1 MEAVLI
7 TGASAGIGDA
17 FARQLAAEG
26 YNLVLAAR
34 RLPALQRL
42 GEELAASFNIEVVAL
57 ECDLASPDAVA
68 RLIHDLDT
76 RAIRLVG
83 LINNA
88 GFGDRGPFKDLPLP
102 RQMSMIQVNVNA
114 LVALTWQVLPQLSNA
129 RDAFIINVASTAAF
143 QAGPN
148 MAVYYATKAFVL
160 SFSEALH
167 EELRGQSIEVSTLC
181 PGATRTEFAEQANM
195 SGTRLFRAGTMQPR
209 DVVRQALEHRR
220 RAIVVTGWRN
230 RLLVWLGKFSPR
242 LVNRRIAAWLQA

>member
-83 LINNA
+83 LIKNA

-102 RQMSMIQVNVNA
+102 RQMSM
-114 LVALTWQVLPQLSNA
+114 
-129 RDAFIINVASTAAF
+129 
-143 QAGPN
+143 
-148 MAVYYATKAFVL
+148 
-160 SFSEALH
+160 
-167 EELRGQSIEVSTLC
+167 
-181 PGATRTEFAEQANM
+181 
-195 SGTRLFRAGTMQPR
+195 
-209 DVVRQALEHRR
+209 
-220 RAIVVTGWRN
+220 
-230 RLLVWLGKFSPR
+230 
-242 LVNRRIAAWLQA
+242 